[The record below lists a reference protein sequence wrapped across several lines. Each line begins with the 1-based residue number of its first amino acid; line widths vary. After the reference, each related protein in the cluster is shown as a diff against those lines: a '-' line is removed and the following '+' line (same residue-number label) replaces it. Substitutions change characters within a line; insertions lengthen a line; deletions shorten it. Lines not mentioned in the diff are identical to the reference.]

1 MKLSERI
8 NSKKKEIATDS
19 YQMSIGEIINLYK
32 DEELDIHPQ
41 FQRLFRWNDYQK
53 TKLIESIMLNIP
65 LPSIFVSQNDEGVWD
80 VVDGV
85 QRLSTIFQFVGILKD
100 EKGNIVE
107 PFKLQGTK
115 YVPEFE
121 GKEWNLGNINSFSRD
136 LQLDFKRTKLS
147 INIVKK
153 ESDPSTKYELFQ
165 RLNTGGSHLSPQE
178 VRNCLMIMTDPL
190 FYDNLYQMSNNDSF
204 QNTTPISDRKSDEQ
218 FRLDLIT
225 RYLVGK
231 YGKLDDL
238 NKDYK
243 DINNLLDEEILKI
256 AESDNFDKEKENE
269 EFKNLF
275 KFINEILGENS
286 FKKYKKENDKFSGA
300 FLTSAFQAIAIG
312 IGENFE
318 KLKSSNKEKI
328 ENMIKEMYSES
339 DFNAMLGQGVK
350 PVDRF
355 VKLSKFGKKYFSK

>member
-19 YQMSIGEIINLYK
+19 YPMSIGELINLYR

-85 QRLSTIFQFVGILKD
+85 QRLSTIFQFVGELKD
-100 EKGNIVE
+100 ENNQKIL
-107 PFKLQGTK
+107 PFELQGTK
-115 YVPEFE
+115 YIPEFE
-121 GKEWNLGNINSFSRD
+121 GRHWANDGINGFTRD
-136 LQLDFKRTKLS
+136 LQLDFKRTKIS

-165 RLNTGGSHLSPQE
+165 RLNTGGSQLSPQE
-178 VRNCLMIMTDPL
+178 VRNCLMIMTDSS
-190 FYDNLYQMSNNDSF
+190 FYDTVLKMSNNDNF
-204 QNTTPISDRKSDEQ
+204 VIATPISDRKSDEQ
-218 FRLDLIT
+218 FRLELIT

-231 YGKLDDL
+231 YSNLSTL
-238 NKDYK
+238 NSEYR

-256 AESDNFDKEKENE
+256 AEADSFDKEKESDRFNQ
-269 EFKNLF
+269 LF
-275 KFINEILGENS
+275 EYINRVLGENT
-286 FKKYKKENDKFSGA
+286 FKRYKKEINKFSGA
-300 FLTSAFQAIAIG
+300 FMTSSFQAIIIG
-312 IGENFE
+312 IDANFE
-318 KLKSSNKEKI
+318 GVKNKSESYIAEKI
-328 ENMIKEMYSES
+328 KKMYDEP
-339 DFNAMLGQGVK
+339 DFQAMLSQGIR
-350 PVDRF
+350 PIERF
-355 VKLSKFGKKYFSK
+355 IKLSDFGKKYFNI